1 MVVLGRRVKHARKQ
15 KKGPLGG
22 ERTDLAMQ
30 QSHVACA
37 PARGRARADLQNGA
51 ALAVASE
58 IVDKGPTAT
67 PSLTILIGVVEQ
79 SHE

>member
-1 MVVLGRRVKHARKQ
+1 MVVLGRWVKHARKQ
-15 KKGPLGG
+15 KNGPLGG
-22 ERTDLAMQ
+22 ERTD
-30 QSHVACA
+30 ACNA
-37 PARGRARADLQNGA
+37 TVPRCVRTGKRLRRADLQNGA

>member
-1 MVVLGRRVKHARKQ
+1 MVVLGRWVKNRGNRKTVRSAAS
-15 KKGPLGG
+15 
-22 ERTDLAMQ
+22 ERTLAMQ

-37 PARGRARADLQNGA
+37 PARGDAGRITDEAV
-51 ALAVASE
+51 LAVASE